1 MINFMLIMIN
11 CKIIISAVKV
21 IDINKKDREKIIND
35 INKLSFIWNKKI
47 TFWYK
52 RRIIFKENIY

>member
-21 IDINKKDREKIIND
+21 IDISKKDREKIIND
-35 INKLSFIWNKKI
+35 INKLSLIWNKKI
-47 TFWYK
+47 TI

>member
-11 CKIIISAVKV
+11 CKIIISAVKF

-35 INKLSFIWNKKI
+35 INKLSLIWNTKKQ
-47 TFWYK
+47 
-52 RRIIFKENIY
+52 

>member
-1 MINFMLIMIN
+1 MINFMLIRIN
-11 CKIIISAVKV
+11 CKIIINAVKV

-35 INKLSFIWNKKI
+35 INKLSLIWNKKI
-47 TFWYK
+47 AI